1 MNANVATQMITY
13 FPLRWPVSIYMLL
26 VIFFIRVFQ
35 NERFNRFL
43 RFFASLINNNGT
55 LRKCYL
61 FSYRCKNFWSIKCHW
76 NVIKRND
83 SGSLVLNRITKWTI
97 FVRNRVRVWRPRRQS
112 STQTSVEFPTATERS
127 EKNTRLIKLCPLGYP
142 LKESIDRTRENCP
155 CCINLSV

>member
-55 LRKCYL
+55 LRKYYL
-61 FSYRCKNFWSIKCHW
+61 FSYRCKNVWSIKCHW

-83 SGSLVLNRITKWTI
+83 SGSLVLNRIAKWTI

-112 STQTSVEFPTATERS
+112 STSKLPLSSHCHWAVREEHAIDKAVS
-127 EKNTRLIKLCPLGYP
+127 ARLSSKRIYW
-142 LKESIDRTRENCP
+142 
-155 CCINLSV
+155 